1 MGQLRIMS
9 HLGDTKV
16 AWDHDKA
23 VAGDTEARAAV
34 REAERIFA
42 EHRAQGGTAFAV
54 EQGVQPRVI
63 DRFDPAVER
72 IVMVPRVAG
81 G

>member
-9 HLGDTKV
+9 HQGDTRV
-16 AWDHDKA
+16 VWDSKRADE
-23 VAGDTEARAAV
+23 GDAEAAAAV

-42 EHRAQGGTAFAV
+42 EHRAQGSTTFVV
-54 EQGVQPRVI
+54 EPGQQPRVI
-63 DRFDPAVER
+63 EQFER
-72 IVMVPRVAG
+72 EADQIIIAPRIAG

>member
-9 HLGDTKV
+9 HLGDSRV
-16 AWDHDKA
+16 AWDQKR
-23 VAGDTEARAAV
+23 VEQGDAEALAAV

-42 EHRAQGGTAFAV
+42 EHRAQGSTAFLV
-54 EQGVQPRVI
+54 EADQKPRVI
-63 DRFDPAVER
+63 ERFDPNAEQI
-72 IVMVPRVAG
+72 IVVPRIAG

>member
-9 HLGDTKV
+9 HLGDTRL
-16 AWDHDKA
+16 AWDVKKA
-23 VAGDTEARAAV
+23 AEGDPEAVAAV

-54 EQGVQPRVI
+54 EPGQKPRVI
-63 DRFDPAVER
+63 EHFER
-72 IVMVPRVAG
+72 EADQIIMVPRIAG